1 MKFEPS
7 PLIYVDEAPGKGLGV
22 FARQPIHTGQQIEV
36 APVLFVKTVEFS
48 NPDDSN
54 LANNYV
60 YYWEEGLVAVA
71 LGYGSLY
78 NHAPDPNAEFEHT
91 DNALIYIARRDIAPG
106 EEITIHYH
114 NDPDDPTPMHFEVK

>member
-7 PLIYVDEAPGKGLGV
+7 LLVYVDDSPGKGLGV
-22 FARQPIHTGQQIEV
+22 FAKRPIAAEEVIEV
-36 APVLFVKTVEFS
+36 APVLFVNTVEFA
-48 NPDDSN
+48 NPDKSN

-60 YYWEEGLVAVA
+60 FYWEDGIVAVA

-91 DNALIYIARRDIAPG
+91 DDSLIFIARRDIAAG